1 MFRTRIVIAAL
12 VVAVAAGVV
21 GSTALGATPKKKP
34 VPTTTVTVV
43 EQEYS
48 FTLSKHVAPA
58 GWVVFKAINKGT
70 IAHDFFIYGINK
82 GTAAINPGQSTTLK
96 LLLKKGSYHY
106 VCTIGEHAIRGM
118 QGQFTVK

>member
-1 MFRTRIVIAAL
+1 VIAAL

-21 GSTALGATPKKKP
+21 GSTALGATPKKKKP
-34 VPTTTVTVV
+34 VPTTIVKVV

-48 FTLSKHVAPA
+48 FTLSKSVAPA
-58 GWVVFKAINKGT
+58 GWVVFKATNKGT

-82 GTAAINPGQSTTLK
+82 GTVAINPGQSTTLK
-96 LLLKKGSYHY
+96 VLLKKGSYHY